1 VGGGGGNQAHHATRH
16 RRDQR
21 RRWAVETSSRWRRF
35 RIHSDGDSLSRRWAA
50 GGACSLRGTR
60 SSPGSCSSAR
70 CAANREK
77 RELERAVLRQR
88 EAGCRSGD
96 TEHCVSHGGGRRCQ
110 HAGCPKA
117 AQTGGTPHCQAHGGG
132 RRCQQEF
139 QGSRSTS
146 QQCVLQAMP
155 PARAARRCVGQCTAT
170 AWRGPGAPS
179 HGWD

>member
-1 VGGGGGNQAHHATRH
+1 VGGNQAHHATRH

-60 SSPGSCSSAR
+60 SSPASCSSAR

-88 EAGCRSGD
+88 EAGTRSTPQRVSTCLLARASSEGGVESSEGGVRLVRIGSIRVWLGA
-96 TEHCVSHGGGRRCQ
+96 TEMPLERGSTPHTRASYGGRKRE
-110 HAGCPKA
+110 H
-117 AQTGGTPHCQAHGGG
+117 
-132 RRCQQEF
+132 
-139 QGSRSTS
+139 
-146 QQCVLQAMP
+146 
-155 PARAARRCVGQCTAT
+155 RAARSTHVEHAN
-170 AWRGPGAPS
+170 
-179 HGWD
+179 